1 MLNVKNLNSG
11 YGKMQVLKDV
21 DIEVKSGEIVAL
33 IGPNGSGKTTVIKS
47 IFGIAD
53 VFEGMIHFKKE
64 NVKKLKTHDLIR
76 RGVSYVPQGRIV
88 FEDMT
93 IKENLEMGARFID
106 DKEVVAQQLKEVYG
120 LFPILKERENK
131 KAYQLSGGQ
140 RQMLAL
146 GRALIQKPN
155 LLMLDEPSIGLS
167 PKLQKQLFDILLKL
181 RDKGIALLIVEQNAK
196 KAIEMADRTYLLE
209 NGEIALTGGKDII
222 KHKKIKEVY
231 LGG

>member
-1 MLNVKNLNSG
+1 MC
-11 YGKMQVLKDV
+11 
-21 DIEVKSGEIVAL
+21 
-33 IGPNGSGKTTVIKS
+33 
-47 IFGIAD
+47 F
-53 VFEGMIHFKKE
+53 
-64 NVKKLKTHDLIR
+64 
-76 RGVSYVPQGRIV
+76 
-88 FEDMT
+88 
-93 IKENLEMGARFID
+93 ENLSLTKSTD
-106 DKEVVAQQLKEVYG
+106 
-120 LFPILKERENK
+120 KERENK